1 MHTSPAISYEL
12 AQARINDLRYTL
24 VRDRLRGDIDN
35 DLRHQAQR
43 ARVARAAQAEPQLR
57 KPLVHGRLHLRAA
70 GRPRIAPLGS

>member
-12 AQARINDLRYTL
+12 AQARIT
-24 VRDRLRGDIDN
+24 